1 MIEALIYFTGAFFLL
16 IITPGPG
23 VLSVAGVGS
32 GFGYRTGVRY
42 IAGLWLGTNLVAI
55 AVVSGLA
62 VVLETV
68 PELQLVFLVVSV
80 AFLFYLAARIALA
93 GSTIAFARAVKV
105 PGAVDGIFLQ
115 FVNPKAYAVNGTLFV
130 SFPLGFESTTTEII
144 VKFVLINIIW
154 VPVHFAWLY
163 LGVSLK
169 RMALAPAT
177 QRWINIL
184 MALAMVIVVVLA
196 LLQGQ
201 GMLDG

>member
-1 MIEALIYFTGAFFLL
+1 MIADLVYFVGAFFLL

-32 GFGYRTGVRY
+32 GFGYRIGVRY
-42 IAGLWLGTNLVAI
+42 IAGLWLGTNLVAV

-68 PELQLVFLVVSV
+68 PELKLIFLVVSV
-80 AFLFYLAARIALA
+80 AFLFYLAARIAFA
-93 GSTIAFARAVKV
+93 GTTIAFAQAVKV

-130 SFPLGFESTTTEII
+130 SFPLGFESSATEIA
-144 VKFVLINIIW
+144 VKFLLINIIW
-154 VPVHFAWLY
+154 VPVHFAWLF

-169 RMALAPAT
+169 RMALAPST
-177 QRWINIL
+177 QRLINIL

-196 LLQGQ
+196 LLSGE
-201 GMLDG
+201 GIFD